1 MGNNAFIFDGTYR
14 QAYDRLIAHEK
25 GYADHPND
33 RGGRTIDGIA
43 EKFHPEDFATAY
55 RLYRSGDT
63 EAFEKF
69 KYDFY
74 KREYW
79 DANNIGSIAD
89 FGARYNAFDIAVNSG
104 GEKSQELFQ
113 TAISNDGRVDGV
125 EMASLQRAN
134 YANIIRQDPSQA
146 VFRNGWNNRAD
157 ANERIGSATTQF
169 WEATDQKYFEDLMSS
184 APSERGAPWQLI
196 ERAEVNYNDPVSL
209 SRANL
214 LKGQEAL
221 NIVID
226 TRAENGR
233 VNGPV
238 KQIDIYAEEVEA
250 NEGVW
255 ASRAIHDNL
264 VTATID
270 GGLTTITNIFSD
282 SVGSLE
288 GDLRILDIANK
299 KITDEGLTE
308 EAAAMGKYLIARE
321 AGIEPEKLLIVRY
334 DSTPGQ
340 AGGQSF
346 GLLFYAD
353 DGKQF
358 FALDKSRELFTEQN
372 FNENFEVPWGG
383 FNENT
388 AVYSPNYNNTFVDY
402 VNDES
407 VMVASNN
414 QITDPSI
421 L

>member
-1 MGNNAFIFDGTYR
+1 MGNDGFIFDGTYR

-25 GYADHPND
+25 GYVNHPND

-43 EKFHPEDFATAY
+43 ERFHPEDFATAY

-63 EAFEKF
+63 QAFEQF

-79 DANNIGSIAD
+79 DANNIGSITD
-89 FGARYNAFDIAVNSG
+89 FGARYAAFDIAVNSG

-125 EMASLQRAN
+125 EMANLQRAN
-134 YANIIRQDPSQA
+134 YANIIRQNPSQA

-157 ANERIGSATTQF
+157 TNELIGSATTQF
-169 WEATDQKYFEDLMSS
+169 WEATDQGYFEDLMSA
-184 APSERGAPWQLI
+184 APQERGEPWQLI

-209 SRANL
+209 SRVDL
-214 LKGQEAL
+214 FKGQEAL
-221 NIVID
+221 KIIID
-226 TRAENGR
+226 TRSENGR
-233 VNGPV
+233 ANGPV

-250 NEGVW
+250 NEQVW
-255 ASRAIHDNL
+255 ASRAIHDNA

-270 GGLTTITNIFSD
+270 SGLTAITNIFSD
-282 SVGSLE
+282 EARPME

-299 KITDEGLTE
+299 KITDEGLTG

-321 AGIEPEKLLIVRY
+321 AGIEPERLLIVRY
-334 DSTPGQ
+334 DASPGE
-340 AGGQSF
+340 AGGQSY
-346 GLLFYAD
+346 GLLFFAD

-388 AVYSPNYNNTFVDY
+388 AVYSPNYNNTFAEY
-402 VNDES
+402 VNDDP
-407 VMVASNN
+407 VRVASNN
-414 QITDPSI
+414 QITDPGI